1 MEYDPLKLICMH
13 ELELQVT
20 RSPGFEY
27 VRFPAPGFPET
38 GFHLENLL
46 AASPDEAEEF

>member
-1 MEYDPLKLICMH
+1 MS
-13 ELELQVT
+13 V
-20 RSPGFEY
+20 S
-27 VRFPAPGFPET
+27 PAPGFPET